1 MEKQE
6 VPAPQ
11 IFDHEQFGQI
21 RVVMTAEMPWFVAAD
36 VCRALDIINYRD
48 AVARLDDDEKGKIF
62 IPSMGVG
69 LTDTH
74 GGQEML
80 IVNEF
85 GLYNLI
91 LSSRKPEAK
100 KFNRWITHEVLPNLR
115 KYGYYALLRQNEI
128 EHPKLNDLTAEK
140 FLRLV
145 EAVENYKRAAY
156 DYEAKQ
162 ERIHELRNELLK
174 LDNECKV
181 LLAKKQDL
189 IGKIDSSMQDFF
201 AELKRNQLHLRV

>member
-21 RVVMTAEMPWFVAAD
+21 RGVIIDGEPWLVGIDVA
-36 VCRALDIINYRD
+36 RALGYRD
-48 AVARLDDDEKGKIF
+48 PKSALKQHIDDEDKRGCQITT
-62 IPSMGVG
+62 PYGVQNFTVINESG
-69 LTDTH
+69 L
-74 GGQEML
+74 
-80 IVNEF
+80 F
-85 GLYNLI
+85 SLI
-91 LSSRKPEAK
+91 LRSNLPKAREFK
-100 KFNRWITHEVLPNLR
+100 RWVTHEVLPNLR
-115 KYGYYALLRQNEI
+115 KYGYYALPRQNEI

-140 FLRLV
+140 FLKIL
-145 EAVENYKRAAY
+145 EAIENYKRAAY

>member
-1 MEKQE
+1 MKTQQM
-6 VPAPQ
+6 PLPQ

-21 RVVMTAEMPWFVAAD
+21 RVVMTADMPWFVATD

-100 KFNRWITHEVLPNLR
+100 KFNRWITHEVLPALR
-115 KYGYYALLRQNEI
+115 KYGYYALPAQNKYPYVSDASEESFARMIKVFSKYDFLCYEMHNKERELI
-128 EHPKLNDLTAEK
+128 ES
-140 FLRLV
+140 
-145 EAVENYKRAAY
+145 RA
-156 DYEAKQ
+156 KWI
-162 ERIHELRNELLK
+162 RLRNER
-174 LDNECKV
+174 KV
-181 LLAKKQDL
+181 LRDKLKECADEVDSL
-189 IGKIDSSMQDFF
+189 IKEFF
-201 AELKRNQLHLRV
+201 MALRTD

>member
-1 MEKQE
+1 MEKQQI
-6 VPAPQ
+6 PLPQ

-21 RVVMTAEMPWFVAAD
+21 RVVMTADMPWFVVAD
-36 VCRALDIINYRD
+36 VCHALEIINYRD

-100 KFNRWITHEVLPNLR
+100 KFNRWITHEVLPSLR
-115 KYGYYALLRQNEI
+115 KYGYYALPHKNKANYPYLTDEKIAAFSHILEI
-128 EHPKLNDLTAEK
+128 HLKYNDL
-140 FLRLV
+140 
-145 EAVENYKRAAY
+145 Y
-156 DYEAKQ
+156 
-162 ERIHELRNELLK
+162 HELHETDEEIRESRTKLLNLLDKRHTLCNELK
-174 LDNECKV
+174 EYS
-181 LLAKKQDL
+181 AK
-189 IGKIDSSMQDFF
+189 IESSLQEFF
-201 AELKRNQLHLRV
+201 LMM